1 MEKAFFPLPPGNSG
15 RANYSLLR
23 NTDSFVFNSIWCSKN
38 PKTNGKYFTESTSNI
53 SFLNLTTIKAKNGKR
68 ETRVVWSGVVLDK
81 ARMVC
86 FPSKQCINYL
96 RIIFRK

>member
-1 MEKAFFPLPPGNSG
+1 MENIL
-15 RANYSLLR
+15 
-23 NTDSFVFNSIWCSKN
+23 
-38 PKTNGKYFTESTSNI
+38 ESTSNI

-68 ETRVVWSGVVLDK
+68 THQETRVVWSGVLLDK

-86 FPSKQCINYL
+86 FPSKQCISYL